1 MLLISHSL
9 FPCRAVQILP
19 NRTILE
25 VGQHSKELAVDRLSL
40 THDHEYIASCSH
52 DSVKFWSVD
61 AVIQARIKSDPM
73 VLRETEDSS
82 EDSEDEIRRKR
93 KKRKGKTVNTKKQ
106 KTNDFF
112 SDL

>member
-25 VGQHSKELAVDRLSL
+25 VGQHSKELTVDRLSL

>member
-1 MLLISHSL
+1 M
-9 FPCRAVQILP
+9 
-19 NRTILE
+19 
-25 VGQHSKELAVDRLSL
+25 
-40 THDHEYIASCSH
+40 
-52 DSVKFWSVD
+52 D

-93 KKRKGKTVNTKKQ
+93 KKRKGKTVITKKQ

-112 SDL
+112 ADL